1 MSRIAKSPKRGG
13 PPSTRAGTSTR
24 LRACRS
30 AATRTK
36 RPRYEGAPLT
46 WLLTLDGDLTEPTL
60 PEADWRK
67 ASPEYRAAKAKGLIT
82 QELEEEYDMIDV

>member
-1 MSRIAKSPKRGG
+1 MRQVFRVRKGLSLQAWTTLMNPIH
-13 PPSTRAGTSTR
+13 TR
-24 LRACRS
+24 L
-30 AATRTK
+30 
-36 RPRYEGAPLT
+36 YEGAPLT

-82 QELEEEYDMIDV
+82 QELDEEYEMIDV